1 MDIKNPITKE
11 RLVNGFKKLG
21 NLRIKVDHSTIL
33 TVSALALILFIA
45 FGVRILPLKWEI
57 QSGSL
62 HLSEFDPYHQY
73 RFTEYIVNHG
83 FLAWIWPEP
92 WIDYQR
98 WYPQGA
104 PVATTALPG
113 LPLTAAFF
121 YKIVSLFATN
131 LSLRDFCVVFPAIM
145 GALTCLALYF
155 LGKDIGGKKLGMFAA
170 LLLAL
175 SPSYIQRTS
184 IGFFDDETVGIFAL
198 ILFSLFFL
206 RSLDEDKPMSSTVK
220 YGVATGLVFGYFTS
234 AWGAALYP
242 VGITGIFVF
251 VMILLK
257 RYSQRLLLSFSIT
270 FGLGLLIAI
279 NVPSLSLRYLMTFTI
294 LPIVGLFALLCVA
307 EVNRVTQSTKW
318 KLTFVVLFF
327 ILLITGFA
335 LLWQLGYMQS
345 VAGKFISVL
354 NPFTREASPLIESVA
369 EHRISSWGS
378 IYYDLGIGIIFFAT
392 GLFFAIGNLTNR
404 NLFLLIY
411 GLTSLYFACS
421 MVRLLVLM
429 APAFCLLMAVGVT
442 GLLKPFST
450 LLKEPPK
457 ISVKKKL
464 GLEYVGKEF
473 SGIAVVLIFIIL
485 MSTMAFPSPKVFRQ
499 AYAPI
504 TITAGSLSIAPNEPV
519 AEWLNMLDW
528 TKNNLN
534 SKTVVCSWWDYG
546 YWLTILG
553 NTTSLADN
561 ATINST
567 QIQNIGFI
575 FMSNETQALKMLK
588 RYNASYILV
597 FVTFDVN
604 GNWIDW
610 AGGDNGKWTWMARIS
625 GSGRDRLVNTEKM
638 IDAQSMWVNETRFG
652 FFNTSAN
659 NGQGAWQWNA
669 TTGMTTVIYKLM
681 AWGKYRWCE
690 GKVSDPEEL
699 QWAYNNLT
707 AADIK
712 PVYFKEAY
720 FSGVDLSAND
730 GKTKYG
736 GLVPLVCL
744 YKIDWAK
751 YYADYPNS

>member
-1 MDIKNPITKE
+1 MELKNPITKE
-11 RLVNGFKKLG
+11 NVVNGLKKLG
-21 NLRIKVDHSTIL
+21 NLRVKVDHSTIM
-33 TVSALALILFIA
+33 TISALTLILFVA
-45 FGVRILPLKWEI
+45 FGVRILPLRWEI

-73 RFTEYIVNHG
+73 RFTEYIVNNG
-83 FLAWIWPEP
+83 FISWIWPEP
-92 WIDYQR
+92 WIDNQR

-121 YKIVSLFATN
+121 YKIISLFSSIT
-131 LSLRDFCVVFPAIM
+131 LRDFCVIFPPIM

-155 LGKDIGGKKLGMFAA
+155 FGKDVGGKKLGMLAA

-206 RSLDEDKPMSSTVK
+206 RSIDADRPVSSTVK
-220 YGVATGLVFGYFTS
+220 YAVATGLVLGYFTT

-257 RYSQRLLLSFSIT
+257 RYSQRIFLSYSVT

-279 NVPSLSLRYLMTFTI
+279 NVPSLGTRYLMTFTV
-294 LPIVGLFALLCVA
+294 LPVLGLFALLCIA
-307 EVNRVTQSTKW
+307 EVNRVTQTTKW
-318 KLTFVVLFF
+318 KLTYVVVFLAG
-327 ILLITGFA
+327 LVASFA
-335 LLWQLGYMQS
+335 VLWLLGYMQS

-369 EHRISSWGS
+369 EHRISAWGS

-392 GLFFAIGNLTNR
+392 GLFFVIGNLNNR

-411 GLTSLYFACS
+411 GLTSLYFASS

-429 APAFCLLMAVGVT
+429 APAFCLLAATGVT
-442 GLLKPFST
+442 GLLKPFSM
-450 LLKEPPK
+450 LLREPPK

-473 SGIAVVLIFIIL
+473 SGVAVLLIFIIL
-485 MSTMAFPSPKVFRQ
+485 MSNLAFPSPKVFRQ
-499 AYAPI
+499 AYAPV

-528 TKNNLN
+528 TKNNLD

-553 NTTSLADN
+553 NVTSLADN

-567 QIQNIGFI
+567 QIQNVGFI
-575 FMSNETQALKMLK
+575 FVSNETQALKMLK
-588 RYNASYILV
+588 RYNVSYILV
-597 FVTFDVN
+597 FVTFDIN

-625 GSGRDRLVNTEKM
+625 GSGRDRLINKEKM
-638 IDAQSMWVNETRFG
+638 LDEKSSWVNETRFG
-652 FFNTSAN
+652 FFNSSARG
-659 NGQGAWQWNA
+659 GQGGWQWNG
-669 TTGMTTVIYKLM
+669 TTGMTTVVYKLM
-681 AWGKYRWCE
+681 AWGKYRWCQD
-690 GKVSDPEEL
+690 KVSDPEQAEW
-699 QWAYNNLT
+699 QRENLT
-707 AADIK
+707 AANIM

-720 FSGVDLSAND
+720 FAGVDLLAND
-730 GKTKYG
+730 AKSKYG
-736 GLVPLVCL
+736 GIVPLVCL
-744 YKIDWAK
+744 YEIDWAK
-751 YYADYPNS
+751 YYNDFPSP